1 MMNKKAFIYF
11 TLGEIISLE
20 DDTIE
25 PNSST
30 KDLVFTTI
38 MTDYGLTIEDS
49 SASKQTILNQLMR
62 MIYARYYSCEIYRK
76 ELDFPY
82 YQDASSPDSGERKE
96 VFRGLIQLFN
106 LTAPRY
112 IPLLEQ
118 YKANESDP
126 IGKISS
132 TSTGKTRFND
142 TPQDGG
148 DFEDDEYTTNIT
160 QTEATT
166 ESDSGSIMERL
177 DALYRNW
184 RQILRDWTS
193 EFKGLFYG
201 EEGGL

>member
-1 MMNKKAFIYF
+1 MNKKAFLYF

-20 DDTIE
+20 DDTIS
-25 PNSST
+25 PNATSG
-30 KDLVFTTI
+30 DLVFTTI
-38 MTDYGLTIEDS
+38 MTTYGLTIEDT
-49 SASKQTILNQLMR
+49 SATKQTILNQLMR
-62 MIYARYYSCEIYRK
+62 MVYARFYHCEVYRK
-76 ELDFPY
+76 TLDYPY
-82 YQDASSPDSGERKE
+82 YDDASAPDSSERKE
-96 VFRGLIQLFN
+96 IFREFIQVFN

-112 IPLLEQ
+112 VPLLQ
-118 YKANESDP
+118 QFNAKESDP

-148 DFEDDEYTTNIT
+148 EFDDDDHTSHIT

-177 DALYRNW
+177 DSLYKNW

-193 EFKGLFYG
+193 EFIGLFYR